1 MHALALATVLSAAS
15 APIEIPSGLG
25 NVPVQIELVVRTRA
39 EPAAPAAALAWSSRA
54 NGSAV
59 GRARGAGWE
68 AQVEVAPADSG
79 ARALSVTLRWLAP
92 AGLRRAALRL
102 AWPGHGRTLRTDLS
116 FEELVRTRRV
126 GRGTPVLAEA
136 GGLALVGGPGF
147 EAARYDPRGGRGGRT
162 FEATLFLD
170 DASDRPFAT
179 YDSCMEKL
187 PEGPGGHVQF
197 AALEKRTPVL
207 DLERSAGDVDRAR
220 AVLHA
225 LAAADGA
232 FVPVIP
238 ERWPGGARA
247 AVVFTDHADRTDAP
261 ALRAVLWG
269 STAADA
275 ACASG
280 SGFLGRGVRIT
291 KSFFVHGPAG
301 GLDDPEVAPLARDL
315 QAAGSEVALHSI
327 TPGRDDRAAVAAGLD
342 AAAAW
347 GPVTWIDHEPYTNCE
362 AIASSGWRTD
372 PPWGIRDL
380 LVRRG
385 FRWVWSAGDLGG
397 FGTTR
402 IPGQPPRQARI
413 VDVLG
418 EADEGR
424 PPVYPLPPDGRL
436 WAFESTFFFAPPD
449 DLAAAL
455 SDDELATLERRRGLF
470 VAHTYLAAGLARTHQ
485 ADHVA
490 NLAVRSF
497 GDGTLVIDP
506 DLDAALGRI
515 AARVRT
521 GTLASLTWA
530 EAGDRL
536 LALGRLE
543 VAYLAGGRVR
553 ISNGGGASI
562 EGLTLAIPVEGLQV
576 SADGVPLA
584 HADAP
589 GVTRVVLDLPAG
601 ASAVLEASRGV
612 DPVPL
617 LVPP

>member
-1 MHALALATVLSAAS
+1 MLALALATVLSAAR
-15 APIEIPSGLG
+15 APIEIPSGPG
-25 NVPVQIELVVRTRA
+25 DVPVQIELVVHTRA
-39 EPAAPAAALAWSSRA
+39 EPAAPPAPLAWSSRA
-54 NGSAV
+54 DGSTV

-68 AQVEVAPADSG
+68 ARVEVAPAEAG
-79 ARALSVTLRWLAP
+79 AWALSVTLRWLAP
-92 AGLRRAALRL
+92 SGLERAALHL
-102 AWPGHGRTLRTDLS
+102 AWPGRGRTVATDLS
-116 FEELVRTRRV
+116 YEDVVRTRRV
-126 GRGTPVLAEA
+126 GRGTPIVAEA

-147 EAARYDPRGGRGGRT
+147 EAARYDARDGST

-179 YDSCMEKL
+179 YDTCLERL
-187 PEGPGGHVQF
+187 PEPSGPGGHVQF

-207 DLERSAGDVDRAR
+207 DLEREAGDVDRAR
-220 AVLHA
+220 ATLHA
-225 LAAADGA
+225 VAAADSS

-238 ERWPGGARA
+238 ERWPGGTRA

-261 ALRAVLWG
+261 ALRAILWG

-301 GLDDPEVAPLARDL
+301 GLDDPEVVPLAADL
-315 QAAGSEVALHSI
+315 VAAGSEVALHSI
-327 TPGRDDRAAVAAGLD
+327 TPGRDDRAAVAAGLGE
-342 AAAAW
+342 AAPW
-347 GPVTWIDHEPYTNCE
+347 HPVTWIDHEPYTNCE

-372 PPWGIRDL
+372 PPFGIRDL

-397 FGTTR
+397 FGATHV
-402 IPGQPPRQARI
+402 PGQPPRHARI
-413 VDVLG
+413 IDVFG
-418 EADEGR
+418 EAEEGR
-424 PPVYPLPPDGRL
+424 PAVYPLPPDGRL
-436 WAFESTFFFAPPD
+436 WAFESTFFYAPPD

-455 SDDELATLERRRGLF
+455 SDDELAALERRRGLF

-490 NLAVRSF
+490 NLAVRSLA
-497 GDGTLVIDP
+497 DGTLVIDP

-515 AARVRT
+515 AARVLS

-543 VAYLAGGRVR
+543 VTYLAGGRVR
-553 ISNGGGASI
+553 ISNGGGTPI
-562 EGLTLAIPVEGLQV
+562 QGLTLALPVEGLQV
-576 SADGVPLA
+576 TADGVPLP

-601 ASAVLEASRGV
+601 ASAVLAASRGV

-617 LVPP
+617 IVPP